1 MTFIQSL
8 LLDPATTM
16 RSYPDKQ
23 IDAASHD
30 FDSEPLQE
38 RLHSLYSVL
47 CGDNCDLNTNTIFKL
62 KSYKDELEFLKF
74 ANKPTKSTKAS
85 EVKRINE
92 AWLQLK
98 LKERNA
104 ILENVLARI

>member
-8 LLDPATTM
+8 LQNPTNTVRNYPA
-16 RSYPDKQ
+16 KQ
-23 IDAASHD
+23 IDAMSHD
-30 FDSEPLQE
+30 FDSEPLPE
-38 RLHSLYSVL
+38 RLYSLYSVL
-47 CGDNCDLNTNTIFKL
+47 CGDNSDLNTNTIFKL

-74 ANKPTKSTKAS
+74 ANKPTKLKKAS

-98 LKERNA
+98 SKERNA
-104 ILENVLARI
+104 ILENVLV

>member
-8 LLDPATTM
+8 LLDPVTTM
-16 RSYPDKQ
+16 RNYPDKQ
-23 IDAASHD
+23 IDVMSHD
-30 FDSEPLQE
+30 FDSEPLPE

-47 CGDNCDLNTNTIFKL
+47 CGVQDLDDKTFFRL

-74 ANKPTKSTKAS
+74 ANKPTKSSKAS

-98 LKERNA
+98 SKERNA
-104 ILENVLARI
+104 ILENVLV

>member
-16 RSYPDKQ
+16 RSYPTKQ
-23 IDAASHD
+23 IDASSHD
-30 FDSEPLQE
+30 FDSEPLPE

-47 CGDNCDLNTNTIFKL
+47 CGEVQNLDDKTIFKL
-62 KSYKDELEFLKF
+62 RSYKDELEFLKF
-74 ANKPTKSTKAS
+74 ANKPTKSSKAS

-98 LKERNA
+98 SKERNA
-104 ILENVLARI
+104 ILENVLV

>member
-8 LLDPATTM
+8 LLDPVTTM

-30 FDSEPLQE
+30 FDSEPLPE

-47 CGDNCDLNTNTIFKL
+47 CGEVQDLDDKTFFRL
-62 KSYKDELEFLKF
+62 KSYKDELDFLKL
-74 ANKPTKSTKAS
+74 ANKPKHSSKSADIKGIKA
-85 EVKRINE
+85 
-92 AWLQLK
+92 AWSQLMS
-98 LKERNA
+98 KERNA
-104 ILENVLARI
+104 ILENVLV